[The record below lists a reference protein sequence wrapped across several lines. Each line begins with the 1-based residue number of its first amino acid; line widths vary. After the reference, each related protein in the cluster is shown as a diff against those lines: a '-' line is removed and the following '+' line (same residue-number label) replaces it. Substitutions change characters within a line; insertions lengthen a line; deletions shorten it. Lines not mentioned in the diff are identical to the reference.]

1 MSPSPSA
8 GSATPITPGTPGTPA
23 ASRGSS
29 RLGATGAETG
39 PAGADRDME
48 LDLDLDLDLET
59 GGSGSAAAA
68 GSGGGAGGGAGAGGG
83 STGRGAGT
91 PASGTVVSRRSH
103 PKSRTGCRT
112 CKKRKIK
119 CDEHKPSC
127 GNCIKHAVA
136 CDFLQT
142 HATSTSAPRSPSSFD
157 FAGNPGN
164 GLSTFTD
171 LNMVDLE
178 LIHNFTTFTY
188 ATTQFVYSSGQFM
201 NPGPAP
207 RPPTDNR
214 PRLAL
219 TPNANL
225 PGSMANM
232 AISPIRSTTTS
243 TYTGSTISLPIAR
256 QNSSQTDGMGGVAIR
271 KEGWAQVKESKNF
284 INPWKQRLLV
294 LRKESLDFHKTEGGK
309 VAYTLYLKDVV
320 NVGRVEAAGT
330 IFEIK
335 RNPNGSSNSPG
346 EDDGQTKTLQIRVKS
361 DDDLYEWIDLIYG
374 ACPGM
379 GGVSNPTNF
388 SHAVHVGFDPQTG
401 EFVGLPPEW
410 SKLLNSS
417 AITKEDYERNPQ
429 AVFEV
434 LDFYSDL
441 TKRAGN
447 PQQYSSLTPTPPV
460 SSQQNKQLGYGNAG
474 AGVAPPRPMP
484 PSQPQRQP
492 SYNTQASPQSQR
504 KPSASDQQDQMQRQQ
519 MQMQETR
526 DRELQQRD
534 QRDRDAQRM
543 RQMEAQRQREIDEAN
558 RRDLEAYNA
567 AIPKTKVPMAQQ
579 ELGGYGGGGSSS
591 PSPADRYN
599 PSRAAPPAPKASNQQ
614 VGSLR
619 AQRPAPSPPTA
630 GSTRPPLSSQQ
641 SSGSLR
647 DPNQAQRAPPRPD
660 PNQQRYPNGSSASQ
674 PRQNGP
680 SQAQAPSRLPAPV
693 KPLNVNK
700 APAPQPSDGVKA
712 AEAALSAKAPASE
725 RKQDV
730 RMSTMSEGEVMAK
743 LKEAVSKDDPNLSYS
758 KQKKIGQGASGSVY
772 VAKVKETAQS
782 PIARELLRSQGLKAQ
797 VAIKQMDLAHQPRK
811 ELIVN
816 EIMTGE
822 FVGLPPEWSKLLNSS
837 AITKEDYERN
847 PQAVF
852 EVLDFYSDLTKRA
865 GNPQQYSSLTPTPPV
880 SSQQNKQLG
889 YGNAGA
895 GVAPP
900 RPMPPSQP
908 QRQPSYNTQ
917 ASPQSQRKPS
927 ASDQQDQMQRQQMQM
942 QETRDRELQQ
952 RDQRDRDAQ
961 RMRQMEAQRQREI
974 DEANRRDL
982 EAYNAAIPKT
992 KVPMAQQE
1000 LGGYGGGGSSSP
1012 SPADRYN
1019 PSRAAPP
1026 APKASNQQVGSLRA
1040 QRPAPSPPTAGSTR
1054 PPLSSQQSSGS
1065 LRDPNQAQR
1074 APPRPD
1080 PNQQRYPNG
1089 SSASQPRQN
1098 GPSQAQAP
1106 SRLPAPVKPL
1116 NVNKAP
1122 APQPSDGVKAAEAA
1136 LSAKAPASER
1146 KQDVRMSTM
1155 SEGEVMAKLKEAVSK
1170 DDPNLSYSKQ
1180 KKIGQGASGSV
1191 YVAKVKETAQSP
1203 IARELLRSQGLKAQ
1217 VAIKQMDLAHQP
1229 RKELI
1234 VNEIMVMKDSRH
1246 RNIVNFLDAFLRN
1259 NNSELWVVMEFM
1271 EGGALTDVIDG
1282 NTSISEEQ
1290 ISTICLETCRG
1301 LQHLHSQ
1308 NIIHRDIKSD
1318 NVLLDARG
1326 NVKITDFGFCAKL
1339 TESKSKRATMVG
1351 TPYWMAPEVVKQKE
1365 YGPKVDIW
1373 SLGIMAIEM
1382 IESEPPYLNEE
1393 PLKALYLIATNGTPR
1408 LKKPEKLSKE
1418 LKAFLSV
1425 CLCVDVMSR
1434 ASAEELL
1441 LHDFLKHGCPLSSL
1455 ADLLAF
1461 KKTAK

>member
-1 MSPSPSA
+1 MA
-8 GSATPITPGTPGTPA
+8 N
-23 ASRGSS
+23 
-29 RLGATGAETG
+29 
-39 PAGADRDME
+39 DR
-48 LDLDLDLDLET
+48 
-59 GGSGSAAAA
+59 S
-68 GSGGGAGGGAGAGGG
+68 
-83 STGRGAGT
+83 
-91 PASGTVVSRRSH
+91 
-103 PKSRTGCRT
+103 
-112 CKKRKIK
+112 
-119 CDEHKPSC
+119 
-127 GNCIKHAVA
+127 
-136 CDFLQT
+136 
-142 HATSTSAPRSPSSFD
+142 
-157 FAGNPGN
+157 
-164 GLSTFTD
+164 
-171 LNMVDLE
+171 
-178 LIHNFTTFTY
+178 
-188 ATTQFVYSSGQFM
+188 VYSSGQFM

-207 RPPTDNR
+207 RPPTDSR

-460 SSQQNKQLGYGNAG
+460 SNQQNKQLGYGNAG

-484 PSQPQRQP
+484 PSQAQRQP
-492 SYNTQASPQSQR
+492 SYNTQQPSQGQR
-504 KPSASDQQDQMQRQQ
+504 KPSASEQQDQIQRQQ
-519 MQMQETR
+519 MQLQEAR

-543 RQMEAQRQREIDEAN
+543 RQMEAQRQREIDDAN
-558 RRDLEAYNA
+558 RRDLDAYNS
-567 AIPKTKVPMAQQ
+567 AIPKNKVPLAQQ

-599 PSRAAPPAPKASNQQ
+599 PSRAAPPAPKGSNQQ
-614 VGSLR
+614 VGGLR
-619 AQRPAPSPPTA
+619 AQRPAPSPPTTT
-630 GSTRPPLSSQQ
+630 STRPPLNTQQ
-641 SSGSLR
+641 SSSSLR

-680 SQAQAPSRLPAPV
+680 SQAQPPSRLPAPV

-700 APAPQPSDGVKA
+700 APAPQQSDGVKA
-712 AEAALSAKAPASE
+712 AEAALSAKPPASE

-730 RMSTMSEGEVMAK
+730 RMSTMSESEVMAK

-782 PIARELLRSQGLKAQ
+782 PIAR
-797 VAIKQMDLAHQPRK
+797 D
-811 ELIVN
+811 
-816 EIMTGE
+816 
-822 FVGLPPEWSKLLNSS
+822 
-837 AITKEDYERN
+837 
-847 PQAVF
+847 
-852 EVLDFYSDLTKRA
+852 
-865 GNPQQYSSLTPTPPV
+865 
-880 SSQQNKQLG
+880 
-889 YGNAGA
+889 
-895 GVAPP
+895 
-900 RPMPPSQP
+900 
-908 QRQPSYNTQ
+908 
-917 ASPQSQRKPS
+917 
-927 ASDQQDQMQRQQMQM
+927 
-942 QETRDRELQQ
+942 
-952 RDQRDRDAQ
+952 
-961 RMRQMEAQRQREI
+961 
-974 DEANRRDL
+974 
-982 EAYNAAIPKT
+982 
-992 KVPMAQQE
+992 
-1000 LGGYGGGGSSSP
+1000 
-1012 SPADRYN
+1012 
-1019 PSRAAPP
+1019 
-1026 APKASNQQVGSLRA
+1026 
-1040 QRPAPSPPTAGSTR
+1040 
-1054 PPLSSQQSSGS
+1054 
-1065 LRDPNQAQR
+1065 
-1074 APPRPD
+1074 
-1080 PNQQRYPNG
+1080 
-1089 SSASQPRQN
+1089 
-1098 GPSQAQAP
+1098 
-1106 SRLPAPVKPL
+1106 
-1116 NVNKAP
+1116 
-1122 APQPSDGVKAAEAA
+1122 
-1136 LSAKAPASER
+1136 
-1146 KQDVRMSTM
+1146 
-1155 SEGEVMAKLKEAVSK
+1155 
-1170 DDPNLSYSKQ
+1170 
-1180 KKIGQGASGSV
+1180 
-1191 YVAKVKETAQSP
+1191 
-1203 IARELLRSQGLKAQ
+1203 LLRSQGLKAQ

-1290 ISTICLETCRG
+1290 ISTICLETCSG

-1425 CLCVDVMSR
+1425 CLCVDVKSR

-1461 KKTAK
+1461 KKSAK